1 MKQLQRSLILIAMAL
16 ASCAP
21 QYARMTRY
29 QVDEPYGVAKQ
40 KLMGFHQ
47 SQERPFS
54 LLHDKISTQ
63 AIETRPGGEMNFV
76 TNRWAFDTGTT
87 PEYVVTL
94 TAQGQ
99 DSLVIAKELPSPRA
113 SYDGARAIS
122 GNQLGDLVALDRWI
136 QINMKVKSRTVGEDR
151 ESPPIY
157 SLQISP

>member
-1 MKQLQRSLILIAMAL
+1 MKPLQRSLFLIAMAL

-29 QVDEPYGVAKQ
+29 QVDEPYGLAKQ

-47 SQERPFS
+47 SQERSFT
-54 LLHDKISTQ
+54 LLQDKISTQ
-63 AIETRPGGEMNFV
+63 DIETRPAGEMKFV

-87 PEYVVTL
+87 PQYAVTL

-99 DSLVIAKELPSPRA
+99 DSMVVAKELPSPREI
-113 SYDGARAIS
+113 YDGARAIS
-122 GNQLGDLVALDRWI
+122 GNQLGDLAALDRWI
-136 QINMKVKSRTVGEDR
+136 QINMKVKSRTVGEDK

-157 SLQISP
+157 TLQISP